1 MKTQKFPWLLAFLL
15 SIATT
20 AGANGYTDN
29 FTGGRTDFRD
39 ETIYFMMTTRFYDG
53 DPGNN
58 VLCWDNQ
65 QEQVK
70 TGDPCWRGDFKGII
84 EKLDYI
90 KALGFT
96 AIWITPVVQNA
107 SGYDYHGYH
116 AMDFSKVDCRYES
129 EDADFQTLIDK
140 AHAKGIKIILD
151 IVLNHTGNFGE
162 SYFCPEFARNTN
174 IRNQASLEACMTPN
188 TALLGTDYASLQP
201 GQQYQRRLAM
211 MKNTDGVNHDKN
223 NYWHHF
229 GNFNWDNETR
239 WWAQIAGDCVDLNTE
254 NPLVY
259 NYLVKCYGEFIKMGV
274 DGFRIDTSGHIARLT
289 FNRAFIPAFLE
300 LGEQYASKRLNG
312 APFYMFGEVCAR
324 YGGVIY
330 RDQAA
335 MSPFFYTWE
344 SPSKYAWSTDES
356 EWVGKEYPISEGL
369 QFSNTNMASCE
380 AEYADYNTSNTQEFR
395 SDNAFLNGNSYHA
408 PDYSSASG
416 FNVIDFPMHYNFT
429 SAGSAVGIAKSGD
442 NLYNDATWNVVY
454 VDSHDYGPQPS
465 DGIRFNGGTAQ
476 WAENLSLM
484 FTFRG
489 IPCIYY
495 GSEVE
500 FRAGQKIDN
509 GPNGPLSQTGRAY
522 FGGYITGNVNAADF
536 GEYTASGNAAATLNQ
551 DLAQHLRRLNLIRKA
566 VPALRK
572 GQYSWEGCSSAGG
585 YAFKRRYTAGGVDSY
600 ALVALNA
607 GATFTGVLNGTYTDV
622 VTGNTVNVGNG
633 TLSTGAFS
641 GQGNMRIYVLN
652 GPGKIGE
659 DGRFLYGTSPVSKAS
674 LVSYDGN
681 QEAGTDRYFG
691 PGDAIKDAAVELSP
705 AGGTFKTGTLQITAS
720 TNATATTGWYRI
732 GNGEKTDISSQAVF
746 TIGDA
751 MAYGDEVCVTWGAT
765 GDDGIEHTG
774 SAIYKKADPNAAITI
789 YVKANTVPNLYAWT
803 TDGGKTSELN
813 GSWPGTP
820 MAQATVIAGQSFY
833 TRTFTDVESL
843 NVIFNN
849 GSSQTADITAITG
862 DTYFTWDGGAGYE
875 KISRP
880 DEDTPVNGQHVNI
893 TMGGEYTAYCS
904 DKDLGLGNVTGLSA
918 FVVSGHKKINGNL
931 QLVLTRINEATAG
944 TGLILKGT
952 AGTTYRI
959 PYTTSEYTYGNFLVG
974 CTAPQTIYSTEGNC
988 TNYVF
993 VKYNGQYTFAKVS
1006 DSRTLPAGKAYLRL
1020 PASIAPAGA
1029 KYIGFIEEQTA
1040 AGIYEA
1046 TSTEGHGC
1054 YYSLSGVRT
1063 AKPGKGIYIKNGKK
1077 IYF

>member
-1 MKTQKFPWLLAFLL
+1 MKQKLLWLAVLLL
-15 SIATT
+15 SGIISIEAD
-20 AGANGYTDN
+20 GYTDN

-53 DPGNN
+53 DPSNN

-65 QEQVK
+65 QEQIK
-70 TGDPCWRGDFKGII
+70 TGDPCWRGDFKGVID
-84 EKLDYI
+84 KLDYI

-116 AMDFSKVDCRYES
+116 AMDFSKVDNRYES
-129 EDADFQTLIDK
+129 RDVNFQTLIDK

-162 SYFCPEFARNTN
+162 SYLCPEFTRNPD

-188 TALLGTDYASLQP
+188 TGLLGADYPSLAP
-201 GQQYQRRLAM
+201 SAQYQRRLAM
-211 MKNTDGVNHDKN
+211 MKNTDGKNHDKN

-254 NPLVY
+254 NPKIY

-289 FNRAFIPAFLE
+289 FNRAFIPAFQK

-324 YGGVIY
+324 FGSVVY

-335 MSPFFYTWE
+335 LSPFFYTWE
-344 SPSKYAWSTDES
+344 SPSKYAWSEDEGEWTD
-356 EWVGKEYPISEGL
+356 KEYPVSEGL
-369 QFSNTNMASCE
+369 HFSNTNMAACE
-380 AEYADYNTSNTQEFR
+380 AEYADYNTGKTDEFS
-395 SDNAFLNGNSYHA
+395 SDNAFLRGNDYHA
-408 PDYSSASG
+408 PDYSGASG
-416 FNVIDFPMHYNFT
+416 FNVIDFPMHYNF
-429 SAGSAVGIAKSGD
+429 SNAGSAVGIAKSGD

-465 DGIRFNGGTAQ
+465 DQIRFNGGTAQ

-509 GPNGPLSQTGRAY
+509 GPNGPLSETGRAY
-522 FGGYITGNVNAADF
+522 FGGYLTGDVTASDF
-536 GEYTASGNAAATLNQ
+536 GEYAASGNVAATLNQ

-572 GQYSWEGCSSAGG
+572 GQYSWEGCSSNGG
-585 YAFKRRYTAGGVDSY
+585 YAFKRRYTGGRVDSY

-622 VTGNTVNVGNG
+622 VTGNTIHVTGG
-633 TLSTGAFS
+633 TLSTGSFS

-659 DGRFLYGTSPVSKAS
+659 DGRFLYGGTPVSKAS
-674 LVSYDGN
+674 QTSYDGK
-681 QEAGTDRYFG
+681 QEAGTDRYITA
-691 PGDAIKDAAVELSP
+691 DDVVKAAAVVLSP
-705 AGGTFKTGTLQITAS
+705 AGGTFKTETATITAS
-720 TNATATTGWYRI
+720 LNATATGGWYRI
-732 GNGEKTDISSQAVF
+732 GTGSKVSISSPGTF
-746 TIGDA
+746 TIGSD
-751 MAYGDEVCVTWGAT
+751 MAFGDKVTVTWGAT
-765 GDDGIEHTG
+765 GADGVEHTG
-774 SAIYKKADPNAAITI
+774 SATYKKVDPQAAITI
-789 YVKANTVPNLYAWT
+789 YVKANTAPNLYAWT
-803 TDGGKTSELN
+803 VASGKTTELN
-813 GSWPGTP
+813 GGWPGKT
-820 MAQATVIAGQSFY
+820 MTQTVTIAGQQFY
-833 TRTFTDVESL
+833 THSFSDVESL

-849 GSSQTADITAITG
+849 GSAKTADITGITT
-862 DTYFTWDGGAGYE
+862 DTYFIYDGGTSCE
-875 KISRP
+875 KTAKPTEETPTDCIS
-880 DEDTPVNGQHVNI
+880 I
-893 TMGGEYTAYCS
+893 TMPGDYTTYCC
-904 DKDLGLGNVTGLSA
+904 DKDLKLGGISGLKA
-918 FVVSGHKKINGNL
+918 FVVSGYRKINGTL
-931 QLVLTRINEATAG
+931 QMVLTKAEDATAG

-959 PYTTSEYTYGNFLVG
+959 PYATAEYTYGNYLVG
-974 CTAPQTIYSTEGNC
+974 CTSPQTIYSTDGIC
-988 TNYVF
+988 HNYVL
-993 VKYNGQYTFAKVS
+993 VKANGHYTFAKVAN
-1006 DSRTLPAGKAYLRL
+1006 SRALPAGKAYLRL
-1020 PASIAPAGA
+1020 PATLIPAGA
-1029 KYIGFIEEQTA
+1029 KYIDFVEEQNTT
-1040 AGIYEA
+1040 GIDEI
-1046 TSTEGHGC
+1046 TSAKDDG
-1054 YYSLSGVRT
+1054 YYYTLSGVRVDKP
-1063 AKPGKGIYIKNGKK
+1063 AKGVYIRNGKK
-1077 IYF
+1077 YIFK